1 MRILRPRW
9 PLRRDHWVRQ
19 IEQMNPQTDWAQIYG
34 ITTGH
39 EFPWD
44 SQRASEIALVHT
56 YAVPEIGELLA
67 RTGELIERTEK
78 RFDDTAII
86 LVESG
91 NYIGGETRDPTAIRR
106 LNRMHGAYDIPHDQ
120 MLYVLTTFVVVT
132 RRWIDRYGYRPMMD
146 AEVESMVRYW
156 QRMGE
161 LMNISDIPADYEGF
175 ADYLDTYERERFG
188 FSPGGRAV
196 SDATFTLFQSRFPE
210 PLRALVHQVLMS
222 AIAPH
227 LRRAL
232 GYPDPPAAVS
242 GVVDAALRLRKR
254 IIGLLPARRE
264 YLSPRDRMPLPTY
277 PHGYDLSQVGTF
289 PEGQHSHPPSATT
302 PA

>member
-1 MRILRPRW
+1 MRIPRPRL
-9 PLRRDHWVRQ
+9 PLPRDHWVRE
-19 IEQMNPQTDWAQIYG
+19 IEQMDPQTEWAQIYG

-44 SQRASEIALVHT
+44 SQRAGEIALVHT

-67 RTGELIERTEK
+67 RTGEFIERTEK
-78 RFDDTAII
+78 RVDDTAII

-91 NYIGGETRDPTAIRR
+91 NYIGGETHDPTAIRR
-106 LNRMHGAYDIPHDQ
+106 LNRMHGAYDIPNDQ

-132 RRWIDRYGYRPMMD
+132 RRWIDRYGYRPMLD

-156 QRMGE
+156 QRMGD
-161 LMNISDIPADYEGF
+161 LMNISDVPTDYQGF

-196 SDATFTLFQSRFPE
+196 SDATFTLIQSRFPE
-210 PLRALVHQVLMS
+210 PLRGLVHQVLMS

-232 GYPDPPAAVS
+232 GYVDPPAAVS
-242 GVVDAALRLRKR
+242 RGVDAALRLRKR
-254 IIGLLPARRE
+254 VIGMLPARRD
-264 YLSPRDRMPLPTY
+264 YLSPLDRMPLPTY
-277 PHGYDLSQVGTF
+277 PRGYDLAHVGTF
-289 PEGQHSHPPSATT
+289 PSGQRSNAPSATT